1 MKNIALYKVSVLLL
15 FLPLFLFSSVSYA
28 ASESNKSPASKSVF
42 IGDWTV
48 VKVDFPDNYFS
59 EIKYP
64 VSFQLFVADSEKGS
78 GTDGEIKGKYKDQFD
93 QEYDFSLSQLINN
106 GHELLLLTYG
116 TTKHSHSWAPLH
128 KVKLINGQLVGS
140 VITNTQRFIWYA
152 EPTKIM
158 SN

>member
-1 MKNIALYKVSVLLL
+1 MKNITMYKVSVFLL
-15 FLPLFLFSSVSYA
+15 FVTLCLFSSVSYS
-28 ASESNKSPASKSVF
+28 ASELNKPPTSKSVF
-42 IGDWTV
+42 VGNWTV

-59 EIKYP
+59 EIEYP
-64 VSFQLFVADSEKGS
+64 KSFQLSQVEG
-78 GTDGEIKGKYKDQFD
+78 DGRIKGKYKDQYD

-116 TTKHSHSWAPLH
+116 TTKHSESWAPLH

-152 EPTKIM
+152 EPTK
-158 SN
+158 